1 MERARDHNAIGQA
14 PQTLKFTHPG
24 DIRTATVGRPPEPG
38 DRRGCAV
45 DTDVR
50 TWRDPL
56 TSGRLFGVIAAIEGF
71 RLPIGSSHDIT
82 MWSVDKWVNLWTN
95 IIFDL
100 RSTPFVV
107 PLQGGPFQL
116 SPDPAISAEH
126 RLHQAY
132 FQQIFSLLVLSLG
145 SNSCVIPQDNPGDA

>member
-1 MERARDHNAIGQA
+1 
-14 PQTLKFTHPG
+14 
-24 DIRTATVGRPPEPG
+24 
-38 DRRGCAV
+38 
-45 DTDVR
+45 
-50 TWRDPL
+50 
-56 TSGRLFGVIAAIEGF
+56 
-71 RLPIGSSHDIT
+71 

-100 RSTPFVV
+100 RSAPFVT

-116 SPDPAISAEH
+116 SPTPAISTEH